1 MKECEYLF
9 NYLLLHNYNFN
20 KTLYEEYILLDY
32 KAILKEKNGII
43 SKEASKFIDK
53 NFYVIEFE
61 SGKIYKNDFEKIT
74 GEVIEY
80 EYFII

>member
-20 KTLYEEYILLDY
+20 KTLYEEYILPDY
-32 KAILKEKNGII
+32 KVILKEKNGII